1 MKTLIILKG
10 LAKNE
15 KLEWVKSQ
23 GLENFSWI
31 ILFSR
36 DYIVCL
42 S

>member
-23 GLENFSWI
+23 GLENFFPGLFYFQEI
-31 ILFSR
+31 I
-36 DYIVCL
+36 
-42 S
+42 